1 MAGALNPSAARRWE
15 PAAVFVIVLAVY
27 LAATPVTG
35 QAYRHFVYMAKAFLE
50 GHVDLR
56 GLPDHYHDVVRTR
69 GRIYPP
75 FPPVPAVILMPV
87 VALQGEATD
96 QGRVGQVLA
105 ALAAAVFVAGLG
117 RLGYPPAVRVFGGI
131 ALAFGSVL
139 WPSAAIGTTWFFA
152 QEVVVLA
159 TALLVWEMAGLA
171 RPVIVGALIVAAWLT
186 RVSMLPAVPVLAVIL
201 WTRYR
206 RTGAV
211 AAFLSVNAAGA
222 VVYMWYNLLR
232 FGDPFQT
239 GYRLLSYAT
248 PNAVALSEGGFFG
261 LRYLSMHLHT
271 MFLQLPE
278 RIAGPPFF
286 KPSPWG
292 MSLLLTSPIIVRLA
306 ITSADRRRWL
316 GWGTLIAALAVPMM
330 FFFSNG
336 WVQFGYRYSLDWW
349 VFALV
354 LVADSLQGRPKAADY
369 ALLVAGVAV
378 NTAAVYWVRALGW

>member
-1 MAGALNPSAARRWE
+1 M
-15 PAAVFVIVLAVY
+15 
-27 LAATPVTG
+27 
-35 QAYRHFVYMAKAFLE
+35 
-50 GHVDLR
+50 
-56 GLPDHYHDVVRTR
+56 
-69 GRIYPP
+69 YPP

-87 VALQGEATD
+87 VALRGEATD

-117 RLGYPPAVRVFGGI
+117 RLGYPPAVRLFGGA

-159 TALLVWEMAGLA
+159 TALIVWEMAGLA
-171 RPVIVGALIVAAWLT
+171 RPIIVGALIVAACLT
-186 RVSMLPAVPVLAVIL
+186 RVSMLPAVPVLAAIL
-201 WTRYR
+201 WGKHR
-206 RTGAV
+206 RASVIAV
-211 AAFLSVNAAGA
+211 FLAVNAAGLL
-222 VVYMWYNLLR
+222 VYMWYNVLR

-248 PNAVALSEGGFFG
+248 PNAVSLSEGGFFS
-261 LRYLSMHLHT
+261 LKYLSMHLHT
-271 MFLQLPE
+271 LFLQLPE
-278 RIAGPPFF
+278 RVARAPFF

-292 MSLLLTSPIIVRLA
+292 MSLLLTSPIIMRLA
-306 ITSADRRRWL
+306 FTSADRRRWL
-316 GWGTLIAALAVPMM
+316 GWGALVAVLAVPML

-354 LVADSLQGRPKAADY
+354 LVADSLRGRPTPVDY
-369 ALLVAGVAV
+369 ALLAAGVAV
-378 NTAAVYWVRALGW
+378 NAAGVYWVRALGW

>member
-1 MAGALNPSAARRWE
+1 MAGAVTPQATRRWE
-15 PAAVFVIVLAVY
+15 PALAFAIVLAVY
-27 LAATPVTG
+27 VAATPVTS
-35 QAYRHFVYMAKAFLE
+35 QAYRHFVYMARAFLE

-56 GLPDHYHDVVRTR
+56 GLPDHYHDVVRVG
-69 GRIYPP
+69 GRVYPP
-75 FPPVPAVILMPV
+75 FPPLPAVILMPV
-87 VALQGEATD
+87 VALQGEAAD

-105 ALAAAVFVAGLG
+105 ALAAAVFLAGLG
-117 RLGYPPAVRVFGGI
+117 RLRHAPAVRWFGAA

-159 TALLVWEMAGLA
+159 TALIVWELAGMA

-186 RVSMLPAVPVLAVIL
+186 RVSMLPAVPVLAAML
-201 WTRYR
+201 WARHR
-206 RTGAV
+206 GMRPV
-211 AAFLSVNAAGA
+211 AAFLAVNAAGIL
-222 VVYMWYNLLR
+222 VYMWYNVLR

-248 PNAVALSEGGFFG
+248 PNAVALSEGGFFS
-261 LRYLSMHLHT
+261 LKYLSMHLST

-278 RIAGPPFF
+278 WIARPPFF

-292 MSLLLTSPIIVRLA
+292 MSLLLTSPVIIRLVA
-306 ITSADRRRWL
+306 TTADRRSWL
-316 GWGTLIAALAVPMM
+316 GWGALILSIAVPMV

-354 LVADSLQGRPKAADY
+354 LVAAALRGRPRPLDY
-369 ALLVAGVAV
+369 SLLVLSIAV
-378 NTAAVYWVRALGW
+378 NAAGVYWVKELGW